1 MNVRSIEFVIFT
13 IVRLCLQHVE
23 QELATLLKHLS
34 WPLVLVR
41 FLLLNLYLSRGYK
54 LPTLLKHMSSPLV
67 LVRFLLLNIYLS
79 RGYKLP
85 TLPEKLSSRPVF
97 IRVRVDLSLL
107 CNSLSFL
114 SYFFWPL
121 YCLYFFDLW
130 SLMGSLNF
138 SYRTV
143 YMPSSNA

>member
-13 IVRLCLQHVE
+13 IVQLCLQHVE

-41 FLLLNLYLSRGYK
+41 FLLLNLY
-54 LPTLLKHMSSPLV
+54 
-67 LVRFLLLNIYLS
+67 FS

-143 YMPSSNA
+143 YMPSRNA